1 LSPMRERKLGATSW
15 LNPPL
20 VEAGNV
26 CEPWSR
32 GPFQSPLVRLG
43 GISGLTLDASP
54 DAIAR
59 GAEGVLGGKF
69 LGPSGNRFSPG

>member
-1 LSPMRERKLGATSW
+1 
-15 LNPPL
+15 
-20 VEAGNV
+20 V

-32 GPFQSPLVRLG
+32 GPFQSPPLRLG
-43 GISGLTLDASP
+43 VISGLALDASP

-59 GAEGVLGGKF
+59 GAEGVEGGKF